1 MGWLLFQCLSVC
13 AAFQLYWRNDWIC
26 SRWIV
31 TVLLE
36 SFTTLKLVV
45 PLEPLN
51 NVLIISVEMKAE
63 QQCLYNQDLQNQLSI
78 HIFNNCD
85 HKCFKTLYSGKI
97 SVATKQCLEKLAN
110 IQILSFIFFIEKSD
124 KGSIFAQQLLSLFF
138 YKSLNKQ
145 VLTLPSRL
153 C

>member
-85 HKCFKTLYSGKI
+85 HKCFKT
-97 SVATKQCLEKLAN
+97 VQWQNQCLEKLAN

>member
-85 HKCFKTLYSGKI
+85 HKCFKTVQWQKSVWQQNSVQKSQLI
-97 SVATKQCLEKLAN
+97 SRYCLSYFLLRNLTKALFLLSNCF
-110 IQILSFIFFIEKSD
+110 LSFFISPSISKS
-124 KGSIFAQQLLSLFF
+124 
-138 YKSLNKQ
+138 
-145 VLTLPSRL
+145 
-153 C
+153 

>member
-78 HIFNNCD
+78 HIFNITNVL
-85 HKCFKTLYSGKI
+85 KLYSGKI